1 MTMLLRKTPDTV
13 GGYKVPTDFRTWMR
27 FGRIWEAD
35 LLTEEKI
42 RLTFRLLRKIE
53 PFEQKVDIEPFLRAC
68 VEFYRGGE
76 EERPSKPCAE
86 RLIDW
91 ERDSAAIWGDFYVY
105 VGIDLDKEKMHWWR
119 FLAAFQSLP
128 DESRMKQTISLRAL
142 NLSEIKDQDMRR
154 KYAEAKAQVALDY
167 NDDWGD

>member
-1 MTMLLRKTPDTV
+1 ML
-13 GGYKVPTDFRTWMR
+13 FRS
-27 FGRIWEAD
+27 
-35 LLTEEKI
+35 
-42 RLTFRLLRKIE
+42 
-53 PFEQKVDIEPFLRAC
+53 DIEPFLRAC

-76 EERPSKPCAE
+76 GERPSKPCAE

-105 VGIDLDKEKMHWWR
+105 VRIDLDKEKMHWWR